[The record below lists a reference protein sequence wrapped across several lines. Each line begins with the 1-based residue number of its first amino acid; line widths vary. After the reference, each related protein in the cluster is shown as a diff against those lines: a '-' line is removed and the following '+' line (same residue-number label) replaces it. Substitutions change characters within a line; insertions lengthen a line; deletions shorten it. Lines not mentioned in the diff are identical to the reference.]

1 MRLDL
6 DAPRLS
12 RAATVLVPV
21 CFGLLSLWLGADRN
35 FDLLNYHVYN
45 AYAFLD
51 GRVGRDLAPAG
62 LQSYF
67 NPLLDLPYFILT
79 QRWPRSTGFLMG
91 LLHGLNFVLL
101 LGIARRALPA
111 LPAGDRVRVP
121 LLLALAGCLTANFLS
136 ELGNTM
142 GDDSTALFVLGAV
155 YVLLASWSRIMDAS
169 WRATGILLAAG
180 GLAGLSAGLKLTNAP
195 YCVALCAAFAVLP
208 LRWPGRLRV
217 ASLFGC
223 GVLCGLALAGGY
235 WFLHMW
241 QVYGDPLFPQFSHWF
256 PSPLARSTDIA
267 DTKWLPKGVPEG
279 VAWPFIIAWDSRRVG
294 QIGLWQWIWP
304 LLYVLFGWWGLR
316 ALRRDKRAPD
326 LPAMDARHRYL
337 LAAIAVGFWSWTVLF
352 SVYRYLVPMELL
364 APLAVFLLCIH
375 LRPYA
380 QGRRMAAWMLGAAT
394 LLVLLGCDTWGHE
407 AWDDASF
414 RVEVPAIES
423 PADTT
428 VLLVGHSPHA
438 WLAPAFPSAVTF
450 AGVRRG
456 FPESRTYVARLYQL
470 ATDPGRRAYAVV
482 DAHLNWR
489 LDSLSHANDLS
500 ARFGLRSGPRGCGI
514 LHWAIDH
521 LHLHASVTGATD
533 GSCTL
538 TLAAADAEDT
548 QVEDRASRAEAVA
561 LLDAYGLT
569 LDGSACVRYMAHVGA
584 GSYPYQWCPVEAE
597 KVH

>member
-1 MRLDL
+1 VRLDL
-6 DAPRLS
+6 DSPRLS
-12 RAATVLVPV
+12 RVAIVLVPV

-35 FDLLNYHVYN
+35 FDLLNYHLYN

-67 NPLLDLPYFILT
+67 NPLLDLPYYTLT
-79 QRWPRSTGFLMG
+79 QHWPRLTGFLMG

-111 LPAGDRVRVP
+111 LPAGDRLRVP

-136 ELGNTM
+136 ELGNSM

-155 YVLLASWSRIMDAS
+155 YVLLASWPRLLEAS
-169 WRATGILLAAG
+169 WRAAGMVLLAGCIAG
-180 GLAGLSAGLKLTNAP
+180 MGAGLKLTNATC
-195 YCVALCAAFAVLP
+195 CVALCAAFLVLP
-208 LRWPGRLRV
+208 LRWPQRLRL

-223 GVLCGLALAGGY
+223 GVLCGLALTGGY

-241 QVYGDPLFPQFSHWF
+241 QLYGDPLFPQFSHWF
-256 PSPLARSTDIA
+256 PSPLARGTAVA
-267 DTKWLPKGVPEG
+267 DTKWLPKGALQFIG
-279 VAWPFIIAWDSRRVG
+279 WPFIVAWDSRRVG

-304 LLYVLFGWWGLR
+304 LLYVLFGWWGVR
-316 ALRRDKRAPD
+316 YLRRRKRGPD
-326 LPAMDARHRYL
+326 APAMDARHRYL
-337 LAAIAVGFWSWTVLF
+337 LTAIAVGFWSWTALF

-380 QGRRMAAWMLGAAT
+380 QGRRMAAWMLGTAT
-394 LLVLLGCDTWGHE
+394 LVVLLGCTGWGHE
-407 AWDDASF
+407 AWDDSSF
-414 RVEVPAIES
+414 RVDVPAIAS

-428 VLLVGHSPHA
+428 VLLVGIPPYA

-456 FPESRTYVARLYQL
+456 FPESRTYMTRVHQL
-470 ATDPGRRAYAVV
+470 AAAPGQRAYAVV
-482 DAHLNWR
+482 EAHFNWR

-500 ARFGLRSGPRGCGI
+500 GRLGLRGGPKGCGM
-514 LHWAIDH
+514 LRWSVDH
-521 LHLHASVTGATD
+521 LHLHATVTATAD
-533 GSCTL
+533 GSCEL
-538 TLAAADAEDT
+538 SLAAADAEDI
-548 QVEDRASRAEAVA
+548 QAEDQASRDEATE
-561 LLDAYGLT
+561 LLAAYGLT
-569 LDGSACVRYMAHVGA
+569 LDGSACMRYMAHVGA
-584 GSYPYQWCPVEAE
+584 GSYPYQWCPVQAG
-597 KVH
+597 KGR